1 MSDCFLSHGTQ
12 GKDVF
17 EAFYKKDLAKR
28 LLLGKSASIDAE
40 KSMISKVLSSC
51 LLYQLGVSVSF
62 QLCQIAVALLS
73 LCMEQYR
80 TLLDTTIFIDLCVKF
95 RILFGVAL
103 KMFMLVL
110 QTK

>member
-1 MSDCFLSHGTQ
+1 MFTLSTWC
-12 GKDVF
+12 
-17 EAFYKKDLAKR
+17 
-28 LLLGKSASIDAE
+28 
-40 KSMISKVLSSC
+40 LS
-51 LLYQLGVSVSF
+51 SF